1 MGERQPL
8 ILVLD
13 GQGGGVGRALIA
25 RLVEQLPQARIRAVG
40 TNAAATQ
47 AMLKAGAAEGAT
59 GENAVVVNAPLADVI
74 AGPAAILLPNALL
87 GEITPAMAQAVGA
100 SRGVKVVV
108 PSNRCGLLIAG
119 EEQPLRHYLDSC
131 VTLIRQA
138 LDGQGWAQ

>member
-119 EEQPLRHYLDSC
+119 VELPTPEVFGAGGML
-131 VTLIRQA
+131 
-138 LDGQGWAQ
+138 